1 MQDNAGISS
10 HIITVG
16 NEVLSGR
23 VLDRNS
29 HWISGMLSKK
39 GFEITHRS
47 AVKDDLD
54 AISKE
59 IKHSLKSFPSLL
71 IITGGLGPTFDDKT
85 SEALSLALKRKH
97 AIHKDALAQ
106 VRKSYRKFFEA
117 GAVSSKALTP
127 ERKKMAFMPLGGI
140 PLPNNVGTAPG
151 IFIRQRKTT
160 IILLPGVPKEMKDI
174 MVNSVLPLLNE
185 NTSGAVLVEKTIFT
199 LFRDESKLA
208 PLIERAMRKIPR
220 VYIKS
225 SPDKFSKDTK
235 IKVTI
240 SAKASDKKSASLLIE
255 KAVELLKL

>member
-1 MQDNAGISS
+1 MSARELLSA

-16 NEVLSGR
+16 NEVLSGK

-47 AVKDDLD
+47 AVKDNLD

-59 IKHSLKSFPSLL
+59 IRLSLKSFPSLL

-97 AIHKDALAQ
+97 AIHKDALSQ
-106 VRKSYRKFFEA
+106 VRKSYRKFFEE
-117 GAVSSKALTP
+117 GAVDSKSLTS

-140 PLPNNVGTAPG
+140 PLPNNVGAAPAILVRFG
-151 IFIRQRKTT
+151 KT
-160 IILLPGVPKEMKDI
+160 IIISLPGVPKEMKDI
-174 MVNSVLPLLNE
+174 MVNSVLPLLKE
-185 NTSGAVLVEKTIFT
+185 NTLGTAIVEKTI
-199 LFRDESKLA
+199 LAPFRDESKLA
-208 PLIERAMRKIPR
+208 PRIKLIMKKIPQ

-225 SPDKFSKDTK
+225 RPDKFSKDTK
-235 IKVTI
+235 IKITI
-240 SAKASDKKSASLLIE
+240 SAKASDKKRASLLVE
-255 KAVELLKL
+255 KAVEMLKL